1 MANNKR
7 PRGFTVMFPDD
18 LEEYIAEHRE
28 GTYQLIDVRQP
39 EEHEEFHLPGSR
51 LIPLPLLVESMKKLD
66 RTSDTILYCSV
77 GGRSLMA
84 AQFLAVRGF
93 QRVFQLQGGIEAWEE
108 RTATGSPE
116 LHLQFIRGDESAIE
130 AAEIAYR
137 FETGLEEFHRAASA
151 RSQVPEVR
159 DLLEK
164 LIGAEESHR
173 LKLLRLLESLGG
185 APEAAGASEGLMEG
199 GFKIGDFLARNG
211 DYLKSDKGCL
221 ELAMMIEV
229 QALDLYLR
237 MAQTCSDAEAKKV
250 FYGLGDEEKA
260 HLGLLAELGARIGQG

>member
-1 MANNKR
+1 MANNKS
-7 PRGFTVMFPDD
+7 PRGFNVIFPDD

-51 LIPLPLLVESMKKLD
+51 LIPLPQLVELLKELD
-66 RTSDTILYCSV
+66 RASDTIVYCAV
-77 GGRSLMA
+77 GGRSLIA

-93 QRVFQLQGGIEAWEE
+93 QSVFQLQGGIEAWED

-116 LHLQFIRGDESAIE
+116 LHLQFIRGDESPVE
-130 AAEIAYR
+130 AAAIAYR
-137 FETGLEEFHRAASA
+137 FEVGIEQFHRAASA

-164 LIGAEESHR
+164 LMRAEESHR

-185 APEAAGASEGLMEG
+185 GAEAAGESDGRMEG
-199 GFKIGDFLARNG
+199 GFKIDDFLARNG
-211 DYLKSDKGCL
+211 DYLKSAKGCL

-237 MAQTCSDAEAKKV
+237 MAQTCSDAAAKEL
-250 FYGLGDEEKA
+250 FYSLGDEEKA
-260 HLGLLAELGARIGQG
+260 HLRLLAELGARIGQG

>member
-7 PRGFTVMFPDD
+7 PRGFTVIFPDD
-18 LEEYIAEHRE
+18 LEEYIAEHKE

-51 LIPLPLLVESMKKLD
+51 LIPLPLLVELMKELD
-66 RTSDTILYCSV
+66 RATDTIVYCAV

-93 QRVFQLQGGIEAWEE
+93 QSVFQLQGGIEAWED

-116 LHLQFIRGDESAIE
+116 LHLKFIRGDESSIE
-130 AAEIAYR
+130 AAAIAYR
-137 FETGLEEFHRAASA
+137 FEAGLEQFHRAASA

-164 LIGAEESHR
+164 LIGAEESHK
-173 LKLLRLLESLGG
+173 LKLLQLLESLGG
-185 APEAAGASEGLMEG
+185 GPEAAGASEGRMEG
-199 GFKIGDFLARNG
+199 GFKIDDFLARNG
-211 DYLKSDKGCL
+211 DYLKSAKGCL

-237 MAQTCSDAEAKKV
+237 MAQTCSDAAAKEL
-250 FYGLGDEEKA
+250 FYLLGDEEKA
-260 HLGLLAELGARIGQG
+260 HLGLLADLGARIGQG